1 MKKLIILGL
10 FLILTV
16 SNLLASIPCLV
27 IEWNPERTEYTIV
40 NYNANVTAFPI
51 SGIAPNLEV
60 LIKRTPYPIPD
71 YDSRLKYLVVH
82 TNISEDFD
90 IEYPTQRMWVTTYS
104 LLDRP
109 LLDIFNSVE
118 EAENDANYQ
127 VMPTQKQLKYMVIAI
142 ALIDKKASGLTLTPL
157 QQNML
162 DRLQAKAV
170 RIWINHVTSLGK
182 KAELEANGTVDLDSD
197 WENIDPENEQ

>member
-1 MKKLIILGL
+1 MKKLFLL
-10 FLILTV
+10 FIFIALFIG
-16 SNLLASIPCLV
+16 ASAQIQCV
-27 IEWNPERTEYTIV
+27 TIEWNAARTEYTIIK
-40 NYNANVTAFPI
+40 YNATFAFLPVQ
-51 SGIAPNLEV
+51 GLNPDFEV
-60 LIKRTPYPIPD
+60 LVKRTPFEMPD
-71 YDSRLKYLVVH
+71 YDSRLVYLVVH
-82 TNISEDFD
+82 TEISEEYDT
-90 IEYPTQRMWVTTYS
+90 EYPTQRMWVTTYS
-104 LLDRP
+104 TLDKP
-109 LLDIFNSVE
+109 LADMITSVD

-142 ALIDKKASGLTLTPL
+142 ALIDKKVSGLTLTPL